1 MCGVMWKCDHLL
13 NRVDENEDSK
23 QENKQTSKQ
32 KQVQQKQL
40 NH

>member
-1 MCGVMWKCDHLL
+1 MWKCDHLL
-13 NRVDENEDSK
+13 NCVDENEDSK

-40 NH
+40 NN